1 MKKVIITLPVIF
13 FLFLYVFFTP
23 PVHTGNDEIK
33 SLRETGKAFASI
45 ARAVSPSVVFIQVEG
60 KAISRSDP
68 RYFSPFGDGW
78 PFGED
83 FLKEFFGER
92 FRGFQ
97 HPQLPKDH
105 PKIMGQGSGFF
116 FADKQGLLADKSY
129 ILTNYHVVKNA
140 DSIQVTLKDGRK
152 FSAKITGSDP
162 QSDLAVLEIKAR
174 DLPPLVFGNS
184 SKLEVGEWVVAIG
197 NPFGLSHSLTVGVVS
212 AIGRN
217 SLGLNDYEDFIQTDA
232 AINPGNSGGPLVNLN
247 SEVVG
252 INTAIFSRSGGYM
265 GIGFAVPIDLA
276 KSIAQQLI
284 ASGKVTRGYLGI
296 VIQDLSLALA
306 ESFELDNQDGILIS
320 QITPDSPADEAG
332 LQQGDIIIAYRGK
345 KIADVGTF
353 RNLVAMTPPGDRE
366 SLTIIR
372 DGKEQ
377 KIQVIIG
384 KQSKTQK
391 TAAEIQSSEE
401 LGLHVESITPYLAR
415 KYDVTPG
422 RGVVV
427 TRIIPGS
434 VAAMAGIESGS
445 VILQVNRK
453 DVDTAGEFKRA
464 IDKSRS
470 NKSVLLLVEKDHQQR
485 YLVLSWR

>member
-1 MKKVIITLPVIF
+1 MKRVNLNIPATSL
-13 FLFLYVFFTP
+13 LFLLLFFIP
-23 PVHTGNDEIK
+23 SVDADKDEIK
-33 SLRETGKAFASI
+33 SLQQTGKAFASI

-68 RYFSPFGDGW
+68 RYYSPFGEGW

-83 FLKEFFGER
+83 FLNEFFGER

-97 HPQLPKDH
+97 HPKLPKDH
-105 PKIMGQGSGFF
+105 RKIMGQGSGFI
-116 FADKQGLLADKSY
+116 FADKQSMFADKSY

-140 DSIQVTLKDGRK
+140 DNIQVTLKDGRK
-152 FSAKITGSDP
+152 FSAIITGSDP
-162 QSDLAVLEIKAR
+162 QSDLAVLEIKAG
-174 DLPPLVFGNS
+174 DLPPLILGHS
-184 SKLEVGEWVVAIG
+184 STLEVGEWVVAIG

-276 KSIAQQLI
+276 KSIARQLI
-284 ASGKVTRGYLGI
+284 SSGKVIRGYLGI

-306 ESFELDNQDGILIS
+306 ESFELENQDGILVS
-320 QITPDSPADEAG
+320 QVTQGSPADKAG
-332 LQQGDIIIAYRGK
+332 LKQGDIIIAYQDK
-345 KIADVGTF
+345 KVLDVGTF
-353 RNLVAMTPPGDRE
+353 RNLVAMTAPGNKE
-366 SLTIIR
+366 ALTIIR
-372 DGKEQ
+372 DGKS
-377 KIQVIIG
+377 QVIKVEIG

-415 KYDVTPG
+415 KYDVNPG

>member
-1 MKKVIITLPVIF
+1 
-13 FLFLYVFFTP
+13 
-23 PVHTGNDEIK
+23 
-33 SLRETGKAFASI
+33 
-45 ARAVSPSVVFIQVEG
+45 
-60 KAISRSDP
+60 
-68 RYFSPFGDGW
+68 
-78 PFGED
+78 
-83 FLKEFFGER
+83 
-92 FRGFQ
+92 
-97 HPQLPKDH
+97 
-105 PKIMGQGSGFF
+105 
-116 FADKQGLLADKSY
+116 
-129 ILTNYHVVKNA
+129 
-140 DSIQVTLKDGRK
+140 
-152 FSAKITGSDP
+152 
-162 QSDLAVLEIKAR
+162 
-174 DLPPLVFGNS
+174 
-184 SKLEVGEWVVAIG
+184 
-197 NPFGLSHSLTVGVVS
+197 
-212 AIGRN
+212 
-217 SLGLNDYEDFIQTDA
+217 
-232 AINPGNSGGPLVNLN
+232 
-247 SEVVG
+247 
-252 INTAIFSRSGGYM
+252 M

>member
-1 MKKVIITLPVIF
+1 MKRVSVSIPATSL
-13 FLFLYVFFTP
+13 LFLLLFFMTP
-23 PVHTGNDEIK
+23 VQTSNNEIK
-33 SLRETGKAFASI
+33 SLQQTGKAFASI

-68 RYFSPFGDGW
+68 RYYSPFGDGW

-83 FLKEFFGER
+83 FLNEFFGDR

-97 HPQLPKDH
+97 HPKLPKDH
-105 PKIMGQGSGFF
+105 PKIMGQGSGFIF
-116 FADKQGLLADKSY
+116 TNKQDSSGDKSY

-140 DSIQVTLKDGRK
+140 DNIQVTLKDGRK
-152 FSAKITGSDP
+152 FYAEITGSDP
-162 QSDLAVLEIKAR
+162 QSDLAVLAIKAT
-174 DLPPLVFGNS
+174 DIPPLVLGNS
-184 SKLEVGEWVVAIG
+184 SSLEVGEWVVAIG

-276 KSIAQQLI
+276 KSIAQQLT
-284 ASGKVTRGYLGI
+284 ASGKVTRGYLGL

-306 ESFELDNQDGILIS
+306 ESFGLDGQDGILIS
-320 QITPDSPADEAG
+320 QVIPDSPADEAG
-332 LQQGDIIIAYRGK
+332 LKQGDIITAYQDK
-345 KIADVGTF
+345 AISDVGTF
-353 RNLVAMTPPGDRE
+353 RNLVAMTAPGSKE
-366 SLTIIR
+366 AITIIR
-372 DGKEQ
+372 NSKTQ
-377 KIQVIIG
+377 AIQVKIG

>member
-1 MKKVIITLPVIF
+1 MKNISITILTTFLLLF
-13 FLFLYVFFTP
+13 FITRVQASD
-23 PVHTGNDEIK
+23 DEIK
-33 SLRETGKAFASI
+33 SLQQTGKAFASI

-60 KAISRSDP
+60 KTISRSDP
-68 RYFSPFGDGW
+68 RYFSPFGEGW

-83 FLKEFFGER
+83 FLNEFFGER

-105 PKIMGQGSGFF
+105 PKIMGQGSGFI
-116 FADKQGLLADKSY
+116 FADKQEGVEGKSY

-140 DSIQVTLKDGRK
+140 DNIQVTLKDGRK
-152 FSAKITGSDP
+152 FSAEITGSDP
-162 QSDLAVLEIKAR
+162 QSDLAVLEIKAG
-174 DLPPLVFGNS
+174 DLPPLVLGNS
-184 SKLEVGEWVVAIG
+184 SSLEVGEWVVAIG

-276 KSIAQQLI
+276 KSIARQLI

-306 ESFELDNQDGILIS
+306 ESFQLEDQDGILIS
-320 QITPDSPADEAG
+320 QVTPDSPADEAG
-332 LQQGDIIIAYRGK
+332 LKQGDIIIAYQDK
-345 KIADVGTF
+345 EITDVGSF
-353 RNLVAMTPPGDRE
+353 RNLVAMTPPGNQE
-366 SLTIIR
+366 ELTIIR
-372 DGKEQ
+372 DGVNQTVKV
-377 KIQVIIG
+377 KIG
-384 KQSKTQK
+384 KQSKAEK

-464 IDKSRS
+464 IDKSRG
-470 NKSVLLLVEKDHQQR
+470 NKSVLLLVEKDRQQR